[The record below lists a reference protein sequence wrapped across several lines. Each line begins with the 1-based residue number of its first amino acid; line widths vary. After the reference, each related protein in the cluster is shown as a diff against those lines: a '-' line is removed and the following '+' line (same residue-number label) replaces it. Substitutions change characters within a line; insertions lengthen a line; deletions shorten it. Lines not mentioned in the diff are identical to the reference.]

1 VFLKLLKNVLCSAL
15 LIAGVTVASVTVAFV
30 LALLTAP
37 PPPDGVSAP
46 PMALAVLFVFA
57 LAVLAGLLFSVG
69 TLFAALLTMP
79 LTLWMARALR
89 LPRPL
94 VDVIG
99 GAAVAALCVS
109 LALAEMSTGKLA
121 DLVQADT
128 AHLFKLIGVLG
139 GAFAGYVRHAW
150 LVRPRQVRE
159 AAPLPQVG
167 GLARG

>member
-1 VFLKLLKNVLCSAL
+1 MLKLLKNVFFSAL
-15 LIAGVTVASVTVAFV
+15 LIVGVTVASVTAAFM
-30 LALLTAP
+30 LALFTASP
-37 PPPDGVSAP
+37 PPAGVEAP
-46 PMALAVLFVFA
+46 PMVFAALIVFA
-57 LAVLAGLLFSVG
+57 LAVLAGMLFSVG

-109 LALAEMSTGKLA
+109 LALAELSTGKLA
-121 DLVQADT
+121 DLVNGDT

-139 GAFAGYVRHAW
+139 GALAGYIRHAW
-150 LVRPRQVRE
+150 LVRAPAPSQ
-159 AAPLPQVG
+159 AAIPSVE

>member
-1 VFLKLLKNVLCSAL
+1 MLNLLKNVFCSAL
-15 LIAGVTVASVTVAFV
+15 LIAGITVASVTVAFT
-30 LALLTAP
+30 LALLMAEP
-37 PPPDGVSAP
+37 PPAGVEAP
-46 PMALAVLFVFA
+46 PMVFAVLIVMALAM
-57 LAVLAGLLFSVG
+57 LAGIFFSVG

-79 LTLWMARALR
+79 PVLWIAQALK

-109 LALAEMSTGKLA
+109 LALEEISTGKLA
-121 DLVQADT
+121 DLVNGDT
-128 AHLFKLIGVLG
+128 AHLFKLVGVLG

-159 AAPLPQVG
+159 APPMPQVG